1 MSYSTKPMTAGKNH
15 PTSWGVDKG
24 RKLISLLTSKE
35 SGTVPVNATVL
46 MLYKK
51 ELFYYFFIF
60 MSTYPTTNLMD
71 INHIHVP
78 IEECILHNFNV
89 NLLQQ
94 AIVQDTN

>member
-1 MSYSTKPMTAGKNH
+1 MKCTLPYDCWEKSPNKLC
-15 PTSWGVDKG
+15 VDKG
-24 RKLISLLTSKE
+24 RKLIPLLISKE
-35 SGTVPVNATVL
+35 SGTVTVNATVL

-60 MSTYPTTNLMD
+60 MSTYPTTNLTD

-78 IEECILHNFNV
+78 IEECILHNFKV

-94 AIVQDTN
+94 Q